1 MKTVVKNKTGMTLR
15 MSLKIFDENNLLQE
29 LLLTTRQRTK
39 LRNTCNNNMPIDLKL
54 SKVQISEIIQSG
66 GILRSLLTKRAGK
79 VAIPL

>member
-1 MKTVVKNKTGMTLR
+1 MKTVVKNKTGMTLK

-39 LRNTCNNNMPIDLKL
+39 LRNTFNNKMSIDLKL
-54 SKVQISEIIQSG
+54 SKVQISKIIQSG
-66 GILRSLLTKRAGK
+66 GILGPLVTKLAGK